1 MNFSGTDLLRLKG
14 CEEKVADEIK
24 SKVRETLLKKFGYTT
39 FRPGQEEAVAA
50 AMNHHHSLVM
60 LPTGTGKTLCYQLPS
75 YLKSGHTLI
84 VTPLLSLMEDQ
95 VDNMKKNG
103 EKSVVALNSFM
114 SYKEKS
120 ETLRELGNYKFIF
133 TSPEML
139 QQNFVLNELK
149 KINLSLLVIDEAH
162 CISHW
167 GMDFRPDYL
176 KLGEVR
182 FALENPLTMA
192 LTATAVKKV
201 RQEIVENLN
210 IQSGVKEIVYSV
222 DRPDIQLRVEKVDCE
237 KDARLVEL
245 IANLAGSGIVYFS
258 SKKKADQVAALLRE
272 ELKVTAESYHSD
284 LSATDKRKTQ
294 SQFIH
299 NRLQVICA
307 TSAFGMGID
316 KADIRFVIH
325 YHIPASPEMYLQEIG
340 RCSRDGKGGVACLL
354 YKTGDEVIQKRLQ
367 EDSLPNRN
375 ELAFAY
381 RNKDKLKNLTEDHK
395 AQLAS
400 FFIGQDFTYNEAVK
414 IIEDRVISKNKQLKT
429 MYDYAQSSTCLRVN
443 LLNYF
448 NEILAD
454 RKHGCCSNCSKELNL
469 PFSIKNSSLT
479 TQSHEQN
486 WYKDIK
492 MLFNL

>member
-1 MNFSGTDLLRLKG
+1 MA
-14 CEEKVADEIK
+14 EEIK
-24 SKVRETLLKKFGYTT
+24 AEARTILHKKFGYAA

-50 AMNHHHSLVM
+50 AMSNNHSLVM

-75 YLKSGHTLI
+75 YLKPGHTLI

-120 ETLRELGNYKFIF
+120 ETLRQLHDYKFIF

-139 QQNFVLNELK
+139 QQDLVISQLQ
-149 KINLSLLVIDEAH
+149 KISLSLLVIDEAH

-176 KLGEVR
+176 KLGEIRSV
-182 FALENPLTMA
+182 LGNPLTMA
-192 LTATAVKKV
+192 LTATAVSKV
-201 RQEIVENLN
+201 REEIIQNLN
-210 IQSGVKEIVYSV
+210 IETQLKEIVYSV
-222 DRPDIQLRVEKVDCE
+222 DRPDIQLRVERVDSD
-237 KDARLVEL
+237 KDTRLMEL
-245 IANLAGSGIVYFS
+245 ISKLAGSGIIYFS
-258 SKKKADQVAALLRE
+258 SKKKADQVAALIRE
-272 ELKVTAESYHSD
+272 ELRITAESYHSD
-284 LSATDKRKTQ
+284 LSASDKRKTQ

-299 NRLQVICA
+299 NRLQIICA

-325 YHIPASPEMYLQEIG
+325 YHMPASPEMYLQEIG
-340 RCSRDGKGGVACLL
+340 RCSRDGNGGVACLL
-354 YKTGDEVIQKRLQ
+354 YEAGDEIIQKRLQ
-367 EDSLPNRN
+367 EDSLPDRD

-381 RNKDKLKNLTEDHK
+381 RNKEKLTNLTEDHK
-395 AQLAS
+395 AHLAS
-400 FFIGQDFTYNEAVK
+400 YFISQNYSYTEAVK
-414 IIEDRVISKNKQLKT
+414 VIQDRVLSKNRQLLT
-429 MYDYAQSSTCLRVN
+429 MYDYARSSTCLRVS

-448 NEILAD
+448 DETVTQ
-454 RKHGCCSNCSKELNL
+454 RRYGCCSNCSNELSI
-469 PFSIKNSSLT
+469 PFSAKQLSPD
-479 TQSHEQN
+479 TQTHEQN

-492 MLFNL
+492 LLFNL